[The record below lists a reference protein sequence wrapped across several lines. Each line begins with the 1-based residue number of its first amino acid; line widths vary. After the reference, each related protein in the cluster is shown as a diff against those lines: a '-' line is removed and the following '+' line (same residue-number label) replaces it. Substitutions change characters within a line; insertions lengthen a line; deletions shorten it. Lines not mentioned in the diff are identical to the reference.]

1 MAARRMRLVGAID
14 TEEESSVQLAR
25 CMEDGDDWS
34 PWHHYTPDGV
44 KVGTL
49 LFSFLSADC
58 VVCCVDTSVI

>member
-1 MAARRMRLVGAID
+1 MSARRMRLVGAID

-34 PWHHYTPDGV
+34 PWYHYTPDGV

-49 LFSFLSADC
+49 FYFVLLL
-58 VVCCVDTSVI
+58 VC